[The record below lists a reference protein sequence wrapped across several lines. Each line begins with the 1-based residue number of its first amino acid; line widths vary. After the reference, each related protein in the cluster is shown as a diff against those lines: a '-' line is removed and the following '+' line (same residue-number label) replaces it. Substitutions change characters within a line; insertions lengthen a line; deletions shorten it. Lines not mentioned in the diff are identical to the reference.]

1 MIDPYLSGI
10 GTYGIDPY
18 AARIGAYPI
27 DPYARRIGPCA
38 IAPYAFSIG
47 TYIGVYPVGIGPYGL
62 ARRGLGWSGHAGAC
76 GQNSQMALV
85 KKLKLSGF

>member
-1 MIDPYLSGI
+1 MIGPYLSGI

-27 DPYARRIGPCA
+27 DPYASRIGPCA
-38 IAPYAFSIG
+38 IAPYAFSIS

-62 ARRGLGWSGHAGAC
+62 ARRWLGW
-76 GQNSQMALV
+76 
-85 KKLKLSGF
+85 